1 MKALIIG
8 KRQAIS
14 NWVRQFATIIDIEK
28 QVYKL
33 QEGFL
38 GIFKWGDFKP
48 LPPINYV
55 LVFKSFFAKC
65 EACSLDEQDDE
76 STFFQ
81 VSLVHHNNRRIVVHE
96 TKNKAEAFDLA
107 TVMSSALNTRLKD
120 SASNRKQSVWLV

>member
-1 MKALIIG
+1 MKTLIIG

-28 QVYKL
+28 RVYKL

-96 TKNKAEAFDLA
+96 TKNKAEAFNLA
-107 TVMSSALNTRLKD
+107 TVMSSALHTRLKD